1 MDGYLWIYFAF
12 ILTFFYSRCMGWNN
26 FFCYFVVFL
35 YIISFTA
42 VSLLPLLIRLCVLLL
57 LLLLLVVVFFCWCLC
72 WFTSCFSL
80 YDWDHLHV
88 LVDCCASFLFFL
100 LYYVLVVVFCL
111 FSSIFFSSNKKSQ
124 KSNQILS
131 YLPNF
136 FINTLIYHTIFTH
149 LPFLPFISKRIR

>member
-12 ILTFFYSRCMGWNN
+12 ILTFFHSRCMGWNN

-88 LVDCCASFLFFL
+88 LVDCCASFLFFFYCIMFWS
-100 LYYVLVVVFCL
+100 LYFA
-111 FSSIFFSSNKKSQ
+111 FFQAFFSLQTKKV
-124 KSNQILS
+124 KNQIK
-131 YLPNF
+131 F
-136 FINTLIYHTIFTH
+136 
-149 LPFLPFISKRIR
+149 